1 MNRREFLKGAAVG
14 AVLPFAA
21 GAKAAEGLPIA
32 GEFDLVV
39 AGGSSTGVCAAVT
52 AARAGL
58 NVALVEY
65 NAFFGGMATAG
76 LVPVWHS
83 LWSTDGKTQIIRGI
97 TEEIERY
104 MLERG
109 EAQLSENTRTDP
121 SVGCYLNVAA
131 LQLSLDRLVRKAKTV
146 TPFLKAHVVAAEKDR
161 AGHLTGVV
169 IEDKS
174 GRRVIRGKWFIDA
187 TGDADLAVRAG
198 FETYVLPKCDLQAH
212 TLCAIVSG
220 WKEMERRYA
229 GNFSLGA
236 LLGPKGAAG
245 LRHVFGWTAPVIGA
259 PELTFLAATRVAN
272 CDPSVA
278 QDLTD
283 GLLDARRQIGRIV
296 DAANRH
302 FPLEGGR
309 RLALVTVAPDLGV
322 RESRHIKAKYR
333 VTEEDILMGRRFEDC
348 AAKGSYRVDI
358 HEGAGITFKYLNGE
372 RHRMVV
378 DADGK
383 VSWTKDY
390 WRLDK
395 MTRPTWYEMPLRAL
409 MPERAE
415 NLICAGRM
423 VDCERGAYGAL
434 RVMVNCNQ
442 MGEAAARHVAGM
454 LKPAVTRGNL
464 AMV

>member
-21 GAKAAEGLPIA
+21 GAKAAEGLPVA
-32 GEFDLVV
+32 GDYDLVV

-58 NVALVEY
+58 RVALVEY
-65 NAFFGGMATAG
+65 NAFLGGMATAA

-83 LWSTDGKTQIIRGI
+83 LWSTDGKTQIIHGL

-104 MLERG
+104 LLERG
-109 EAQLSENTRTDP
+109 EAKLTENTKVNP
-121 SVGCYLNVAA
+121 NVGCYLNVAA
-131 LQLSLDRLVRKAKTV
+131 LQLALDRFVREAKSV
-146 TPFLKAHVVAAEKDR
+146 TPYLKAQVVAAEKDR
-161 AGHLTGVV
+161 EGHLTGVV

-174 GRRVIRGKWFIDA
+174 GRRVIRGRWFVDA
-187 TGDADLAVRAG
+187 TGDADLAARAG
-198 FETYVLPKCDLQAH
+198 FETYVLPKAELQAH

-220 WKEMERRYA
+220 WTDLERRY
-229 GNFSLGA
+229 GGKFSLRA
-236 LLGPKGAAG
+236 LLGPKGVAG
-245 LRHVFGWTAPVIGA
+245 LPHVFGWTAPVVGA
-259 PELTFLAATRVAN
+259 PDLRFLAVTRVAN

-283 GLLDARRQIGRIV
+283 GLLEARLQLGRLV
-296 DAANRH
+296 DAANAH
-302 FPLEGGR
+302 FPLEDR
-309 RLALVTVAPDLGV
+309 RLALVSVASDLGI
-322 RESRHIKAKYR
+322 RESRHIKAKCR
-333 VTEEDILMGRRFEDC
+333 VTEEDVLGGRRFDDC

-372 RHRMVV
+372 RHRMLVG
-378 DADGK
+378 ADGK
-383 VSWTKDY
+383 VSWKKDF
-390 WRLDK
+390 WCLDK

-409 MPERAE
+409 MPEKAE

-423 VDCERGAYGAL
+423 VDCERTAYGAL

-442 MGEAAARHVAGM
+442 MGEAAARHVISCLRSA
-454 LKPAVTRGNL
+454 N
-464 AMV
+464 

>member
-14 AVLPFAA
+14 VALPFAS
-21 GAKAAEGLPIA
+21 GAKAAADLPVA
-32 GEFDLVV
+32 GDYDLVV
-39 AGGSSTGVCAAVT
+39 AGGSATGVCAAVT

-58 NVALVEY
+58 KVALVEY

-83 LWSTDGKTQIIRGI
+83 LWSTDGKTQIIRGL

-104 MLERG
+104 LLDRG
-109 EAQLSENTRTDP
+109 EAVLTENTKTNP
-121 SVGCYLNVAA
+121 NVGCYLNVAS
-131 LQLSLDRLVRKAKTV
+131 LQLALDRFVREAKTV
-146 TPFLKAHVVAAEKDR
+146 TSYLKTHVVAAEKDR

-174 GRRVIRGKWFIDA
+174 GRRVIRGRWFVDA
-187 TGDADLAVRAG
+187 TGDADLAARAG

-220 WKEMERRYA
+220 WADLERRY
-229 GNFSLGA
+229 GKKFSLSA
-236 LLGPKGAAG
+236 LLGPKGLAG
-245 LRHVFGWTAPVIGA
+245 LRHVFGWTAPVVGA
-259 PELTFLAATRVAN
+259 PDLRFLAVTRVAN

-283 GLLDARRQIGRIV
+283 GLLDARRQLGRVV
-296 DAANRH
+296 DAANEH
-302 FPLEGGR
+302 FPLADGR
-309 RLALVTVAPDLGV
+309 RLSLVTVASDLGV
-322 RESRHIKAKYR
+322 RESRHVKAKYR
-333 VTEEDILMGRRFEDC
+333 VTEEDVLMGRRFDDC

-358 HEGAGITFKYLNGE
+358 HEEDGITFKYLNGE
-372 RHRMVV
+372 RHRMRVG
-378 DADGK
+378 ADGN
-383 VSWTKDY
+383 VSWNRDF

-395 MTRPTWYEMPLRAL
+395 MMRPTWYEMPLRAL
-409 MPERAE
+409 IPEKAE
-415 NLICAGRM
+415 NLVCAGRM

-442 MGEAAARHVAGM
+442 MGEAAARYVIARLKSSVDSRVLAGI
-454 LKPAVTRGNL
+454 
-464 AMV
+464 

>member
-1 MNRREFLKGAAVG
+1 MSVNRREFIRGAAIG
-14 AVLPFAA
+14 TVLPFVA
-21 GAKAAEGLPIA
+21 GAKADEGLPVA
-32 GEFDLVV
+32 GEYNLVV

-58 NVALVEY
+58 KVAIIEY

-83 LWSTDGKTQIIRGI
+83 LWSTDGKTQIIHGL

-104 MLERG
+104 MLDRG
-109 EAQLSENTRTDP
+109 EAMLTADTKTNP

-131 LQLSLDRLVRKAKTV
+131 MQLALDHFVREAKSV
-146 TPFLKAHVVAAEKDR
+146 TPFLKAHLVAAEKDR
-161 AGHLTGVV
+161 EGHLTGVV

-174 GRRVIRGKWFIDA
+174 GRRVIRGRWFIDA
-187 TGDADLAVRAG
+187 TGDADLAARAG
-198 FETYVLPKCDLQAH
+198 FETYVLPKCDIQAH
-212 TLCAIVSG
+212 TLCAVVSG
-220 WKEMERRYA
+220 WNELEKHYGEK
-229 GNFSLGA
+229 FSLSA
-236 LLGPKGAAG
+236 LLGPKGLAG
-245 LRHVFGWTAPVIGA
+245 IRHVFGWFAPVVGA
-259 PELTFLAATRVAN
+259 PDVKFLAVTRVAD

-278 QDLTD
+278 KDLTD
-283 GLLDARRQIGRIV
+283 GLLDARSQLGRII

-302 FPLEGGR
+302 FPLPEGR
-309 RLALVTVAPDLGV
+309 RLSLVAVASDLGV

-333 VTEEDILMGRRFEDC
+333 VTEEDVLMGRRFDDC

-358 HEGAGITFKYLNGE
+358 HEGSGITFKYLNGE
-372 RHRMVV
+372 RHRMSV

-383 VSWTKDY
+383 VTWTEDF

-409 MPERAE
+409 MPEKAE

-442 MGEAAARHVAGM
+442 MGEAAARHVIRSH
-454 LKPAVTRGNL
+454 VI
-464 AMV
+464 

>member
-21 GAKAAEGLPIA
+21 GAKGAENLPVA
-32 GEFDLVV
+32 GAYDLVV
-39 AGGSSTGVCAAVT
+39 AGGSATGVCAAVT

-58 NVALVEY
+58 KVALVEY

-104 MLERG
+104 MLDRG
-109 EAQLSENTRTDP
+109 EAKLVANARTDP
-121 SVGCYLNVAA
+121 NAGCYLNVAA
-131 LQLSLDRLVRKAKTV
+131 LQLALDRLVREAKTV
-146 TPFLKAHVVAAEKDR
+146 TPYLKAHVVAAEKDR
-161 AGHLTGVV
+161 EGHLTGVV

-174 GRRVIRGKWFIDA
+174 GRRVIRGKWFVDA

-198 FETYVLPKCDLQAH
+198 FETYALPKCDLQAH
-212 TLCAIVSG
+212 TLCAIVSSWYELG
-220 WKEMERRYA
+220 RRY
-229 GNFSLGA
+229 GDKFSLDA
-236 LLGPKGAAG
+236 LLGPKGVAG
-245 LRHVFGWTAPVIGA
+245 LRHVFGWTAPVVGS
-259 PELTFLAATRVAN
+259 PDLTFLAVTRVAD

-283 GLLDARRQIGRIV
+283 GLLEARRQLGRVV
-296 DAANRH
+296 DAANAN
-302 FPLEGGR
+302 FPLEDGR
-309 RLALVTVAPDLGV
+309 RLALVAVASDLGV
-322 RESRHIKAKYR
+322 RESRHIKAKCR

-372 RHRMVV
+372 RHCMVV

-383 VSWTKDY
+383 VSWKRDY

-409 MPERAE
+409 MPEKAE

-442 MGEAAARHVAGM
+442 MGEAAARYVVRM
-454 LKPAVTRGNL
+454 LGS
-464 AMV
+464 